1 LEQRESQMTS
11 THEREEEL
19 LSEFLAGATL
29 FLGPDP
35 EIMQDHDIAPASGR
49 ELDAKDRFSD
59 SHLAN
64 VVRSRLEAGVNEAFA
79 MSSQTGAC
87 PGARWG
93 DSVCG
98 LFTANGDLSISSNGG
113 ILIFSVL
120 TQHAV
125 KFIAKYW
132 INERS
137 VGVRPGDGFAHND
150 ARYGNIH
157 NTDSS
162 VILPIFH
169 EGELI
174 AWVGCITHVGENGA
188 IEPGGMPTIAE
199 TPYDEGLKMPPIKL
213 VENYEL
219 KRDLI
224 TFLQNSTRDPKLIYE
239 DMKSKLYAC
248 IRLKERLEETI
259 SQYGADSVIAVLRG
273 TLEDTK
279 EEVKR
284 RITEWPDGTTRTV
297 AFSDGTL
304 RENLLLKINLVM
316 TKKDDELVMDF
327 RGSSPQFQNRS
338 VNTQAASMKGMLA
351 QLFLGYIWPDLPRN
365 QAVLAPISIVLDDR
379 SILNASDDVPNAQS
393 MMSFF
398 FGYSAGQV
406 AVAKFLYSAANRYT
420 KILAPWYNMI
430 QTFVYGGVT
439 QHDEPAGNLC
449 ADLNGMSGGARDG
462 LDGENAV
469 ALASCAM
476 SDLGEQ
482 ELSEE
487 ENAFIQIISKKL
499 MRDNQAFGKYRGGMG
514 YQMALS
520 AHESTTWGFAS
531 FCVGSKFPTVSGLF
545 GGYGCPTYPL
555 AKVQDVDVFEI
566 LRDEPDSFQWT
577 IEETMNKQPF
587 KGAAYSTHHM
597 GLPFELTKNGEL
609 YMCTQG
615 AGGGYGDVLE
625 RDPVMVIKDLEQD
638 LISDWTATNIYRVV
652 YDPQNYVVDDDATE
666 QARQAERERRKERGV
681 PFKEFVRLWVT
692 DAPPASLPFYGSWA
706 DRGEIFAGGYAGQP
720 HVRMRADAI
729 EAVMVPH
736 PREVRIAE
744 LEAAV
749 VELQRDSQERA

>member
-1 LEQRESQMTS
+1 MTDVH
-11 THEREEEL
+11 THEQEL
-19 LSEFLAGATL
+19 LKEFLAGATL

-35 EIMQDHDIAPASGR
+35 EIMLDHDIAPISER
-49 ELDAKDRFSD
+49 ERGALDRVTDTHMAG
-59 SHLAN
+59 
-64 VVRSRLEAGVNEAFA
+64 VVRSRMEAGVNEAFA

-98 LFTANGDLSISSNGG
+98 LFTANGDLAISSNGG

-132 INERS
+132 IDDPS

-169 EGELI
+169 DGELI

-199 TPYDEGLKMPPIKL
+199 TPFDEGLKMPPIKL

-259 SQYGADSVIAVLRG
+259 TQYGVDPVIAVLRG
-273 TLEDTK
+273 TLDDTK

-284 RITEWPDGTTRTV
+284 RISEWPDGTTRSV

-304 RENLLLKINLVM
+304 RENLLLKINLEM
-316 TKKDDELVMDF
+316 RKNGDQLVLDF
-327 RGSSPQFQNRS
+327 RGSSPEFQNRS
-338 VNTQAASMKGMLA
+338 INTQAASMKGMLA

-365 QAVLAPISIVLDDR
+365 QAVLAPIEIVLDSR
-379 SILNASDDVPNAQS
+379 SVLNAADEVPNAQS
-393 MMSFF
+393 MMTFF

-406 AVAKFLYSAANRYT
+406 AVAKFLYSATNRYT

-430 QTFVYGGVT
+430 QTFIYGGMT
-439 QHDEPAGNLC
+439 QHGEPAANLC

-462 LDGENAV
+462 LDGENAI

-487 ENAFIQIISKKL
+487 ENAFVQIISKKI
-499 MRDNQAFGKYRGGMG
+499 MRDNQAFGKYRGGQG
-514 YQMALS
+514 YQMAL
-520 AHESTTWGFAS
+520 AAYESTTWGFAS
-531 FCVGSKFPTVSGLF
+531 FCVGSKFPTISGLF
-545 GGYGCPTYPL
+545 GGYACPAYPL
-555 AKVQDVDVFEI
+555 AKVQGVDVF
-566 LRDEPDSFQWT
+566 DTFKHDPGSFKWT
-577 IEETMNKQPF
+577 IEEIMNERPF
-587 KGAAYSTHHM
+587 EGAVYSTHHM
-597 GLPFELTKNGEL
+597 GFPFELAKNGEL

-625 RDPVMVIKDLEQD
+625 RDPAAVMKDLEQE
-638 LISDWTATNIYRVV
+638 LISDWTAQEIYHVV
-652 YDPQNYVVDDDATE
+652 YDPSSFVVDPEATA
-666 QARQAERERRKERGV
+666 QAREAERDRRKQRGV
-681 PFKEFVRLWVT
+681 PYADFVREWVT
-692 DAPPASLPFYGSWA
+692 EGPPADLPFYGSWG
-706 DRGEIFAGGYAGQP
+706 DREVIYAGGYAGQP
-720 HVRMRADAI
+720 HVRMRSDAI
-729 EAVMVPH
+729 QDVVVPH
-736 PREVRIAE
+736 PREVRIAS
-744 LEAAV
+744 LEATVA
-749 VELQRDSQERA
+749 ELQAKLREQ